1 MSAIRA
7 CQRSGVTTQL
17 QPGIAAKLSYISYA
31 RQSNSMNPESISIG
45 KGRAN
50 SAVIESY
57 NTKQGSG
64 IESTRAAQSSRP
76 NREIGDG
83 TFDDAPEAWA

>member
-17 QPGIAAKLSYISYA
+17 LPGIAAKLSHILYA
-31 RQSNSMNPESISIG
+31 RRSNSMNPESISIG

-50 SAVIESY
+50 PTVIESY
-57 NTKQGSG
+57 NTKQEAD
-64 IESTRAAQSSRP
+64 IESARASQIQPA
-76 NREIGDG
+76 
-83 TFDDAPEAWA
+83 